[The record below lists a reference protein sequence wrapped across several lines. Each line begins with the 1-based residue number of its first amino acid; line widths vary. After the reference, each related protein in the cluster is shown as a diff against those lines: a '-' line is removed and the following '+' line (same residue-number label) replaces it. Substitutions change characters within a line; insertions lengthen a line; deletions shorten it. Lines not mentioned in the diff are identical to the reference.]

1 MNLRFL
7 VRNRLWFG
15 LLGVALSTALGC
27 SMGGDSGGVG
37 VGGTGNQNSEPVA
50 GQPTPVTVN
59 GPITGFGS
67 VIVRGTVFDDRA
79 ASVLN
84 DAGALSN
91 GQLRLGMTVEIE
103 GERSVDGLT
112 ATANKIRV
120 FNELKGPAVLIDV
133 ANNLFEVLGS
143 RVRVDANTVFDG
155 AANLAGLKPGDTV
168 VVYGYRNLVSGEIGA
183 TRVEVKFFSTTAAVV
198 WVDLRGSVQA
208 LDSTART
215 FFLGGQAISYAA
227 SVSVSGLVESASVL
241 VHGSVPVVGGVV
253 TAATITLAPQNL
265 LVEGRRMEFEGHV
278 TEFVS
283 KSVLKV
289 AGYPVD
295 ASSTALSSSHVARL
309 ANGAKCEVEGK
320 VVNAVVLVS
329 ELECESSSSTS
340 TVREYEVSGT
350 ITVFSSIA
358 NFVARAQPIDA
369 SAATFSEGRASDLAI
384 GKKVSVKGPIVG
396 GVLRA
401 RTIEVD

>member
-1 MNLRFL
+1 MNLRYL
-7 VRNRLWFG
+7 VRNRLWSG
-15 LLGVALSTALGC
+15 LAGAVLSAALGC

-50 GQPTPVTVN
+50 GLTTPVTVN

-79 ASVLN
+79 ASVLT
-84 DAGALSN
+84 DAGALTN

-103 GERSVDGLT
+103 GERSADGLT
-112 ATANKIRV
+112 ATANRIRV
-120 FNELKGPAVLIDV
+120 FNELKGPAALIDL
-133 ANNLFEVLGS
+133 ASNLFEVLGS
-143 RVRVDANTVFDG
+143 RVRVDTNTVFDG

-168 VVYGYRNLVSGEIGA
+168 VVYGYRNLASGEIGA
-183 TRVEVKFFSTTAAVV
+183 TRVEVKSTSDTASVV

-208 LDSTART
+208 LDATSRI
-215 FFLGGQAISYAA
+215 FFLGGQAIRYSA
-227 SVSVSGLVESASVL
+227 SVPAIGLVEGASVL
-241 VHGSVPVVGGVV
+241 VYGSVPVVGGVV
-253 TAATITLAPQNL
+253 TASTIALAPQNL

-283 KSVLKV
+283 RSSLKV
-289 AGYPVD
+289 AGYPVN
-295 ASSTALSSSHVARL
+295 ASSTTLSSSHVARL

-329 ELECESSSSTS
+329 ELECESSTTTS
-340 TVREYEVSGT
+340 VVRDYEVSGT
-350 ITVFSSIA
+350 ITAFTSIA
-358 NFVARAQPIDA
+358 SFVARAQAIDA
-369 SAATFSEGRASDLAI
+369 SSATFSEGRASDLAV
-384 GKKVSVKGPIVG
+384 GKKISVKGPILE

-401 RTIEVD
+401 RTIKVE